1 MFAPLACLVLA
12 IALIPILTV
21 WHWAKWLRRRR
32 ALPPYQ
38 RGLRRATDG
47 AFLLALC
54 VYAATLFPQFLGR
67 SVGDLVN
74 AFLRAPREP
83 DVAFVVFAAFV
94 ALGLVQL
101 VAGAI
106 GARRGGDR
114 DPVSAICT
122 LLVAGGFF
130 YLLEWDWFLPRTSWE
145 AGLANIALKGL
156 YIAVIAAALVRAW
169 LCLPS
174 AGSALRVVARHIEQR
189 AVVWRA
195 ARPS

>member
-1 MFAPLACLVLA
+1 MFTMFFCFALAVALV
-12 IALIPILTV
+12 PIMLL
-21 WHWAKWLRRRR
+21 WHWMQWLRRRR

-54 VYAATLFPQFLGR
+54 AYAATLFPQFLGR

-74 AFLRAPREP
+74 AFLRTPRDP
-83 DVAFVVFAAFV
+83 DVALVVFAAFV
-94 ALGLVQL
+94 TLGLVQL

-114 DPVSAICT
+114 DPVSAIGA

-130 YLLEWDWFLPRTSWE
+130 YLLEWNWFLPRTGWE

-156 YIAVIAAALVRAW
+156 YIAVITASLVRAY

-174 AGSALRVVARHIEQR
+174 AGSAVRVVARHIEQR

-195 ARPS
+195 ARSS